1 MKRATQALLA
11 VVATVY
17 AAACG
22 DPGGS
27 ALPASPASDA
37 VYVAAMGDLL
47 KLDREMRSRPRPP
60 LPAPDIGRLSS
71 DTSWKIQRRADSL
84 RQVASDSAGRAA
96 VLRRHKVTEAELE
109 ATAIVLTTNPK
120 RAREVWEAI
129 TKRAQTPAQG
139 NATP

>member
-1 MKRATQALLA
+1 MTA
-11 VVATVY
+11 VATASALVF
-17 AAACG
+17 ATACA

-27 ALPASPASDA
+27 ALPASPTSDA

-60 LPAPDIGRLSS
+60 LPAPDIGRLST
-71 DTSWKIQRRADSL
+71 DTAWKIQRRADSV
-84 RQVASDSAGRAA
+84 RQVASDSAERAA

-109 ATAIVLTTNPK
+109 ATAMALTTDPK

-129 TKRAQTPAQG
+129 TKRAQAPAQG